1 MWSDACDRGRLKIGI
16 ARGPSS
22 VVRRDVAAL
31 RRMVRTAGLR
41 SVDLVA
47 VPSTEAALRRAQ
59 DAIGGSGPRSDVVV
73 TGPNPALNAIDV
85 AATTGSGAAWER
97 LREAAR
103 RERVTVVLERDE
115 SIDGPR

>member
-1 MWSDACDRGRLKIGI
+1 
-16 ARGPSS
+16 
-22 VVRRDVAAL
+22 
-31 RRMVRTAGLR
+31 
-41 SVDLVA
+41 
-47 VPSTEAALRRAQ
+47 
-59 DAIGGSGPRSDVVV
+59 VVV

-85 AATTGSGAAWER
+85 AATTGSGGAWER